1 MRHYKIIPFAIL
13 ATILTTNAMAGSVGF
28 VYSAALNPTSTYD
41 STANTVTTGGN
52 QFTYDAANLTFK
64 DDANSVNVGVKV
76 GEGDIINTT
85 FTFNDVTYT
94 TSDGVTWTDP
104 SGNTAIV
111 ATSTLTALH
120 NTYEKVTTDVQND
133 FMKIDN
139 AYRTNG
145 PNASYIGSSDT
156 AIDATVTKMN
166 SITATS
172 TELNQ
177 LSGSTVT
184 AADLNKLSQVT
195 ATSTELNQLSGST
208 VTAADL
214 NKLNKVTATS
224 TELNQLSGST
234 VTAADLNKL
243 NATNGKV
250 TTMQGDIAALNSGLS
265 SVNARLNGFDDKI
278 NQGVALAGAL
288 DFVSP
293 QAGKKGEIFAGTAGY
308 GNAKSLGI
316 GAVVNL
322 NKSWSVGFG
331 GAMLLNQNPFSNGGF
346 VKARVGYSF

>member
-184 AADLNKLSQVT
+184 AADLNKL
-195 ATSTELNQLSGST
+195 
-208 VTAADL
+208 
-214 NKLNKVTATS
+214 
-224 TELNQLSGST
+224 
-234 VTAADLNKL
+234 

>member
-13 ATILTTNAMAGSVGF
+13 ATILTTKAMAGSVGF
-28 VYSAALNPTSTYD
+28 LYSIPLDSTSTYD
-41 STANTVTTGGN
+41 SIANTVTTDGK
-52 QFTYDAANLTFK
+52 QFTYDADKHTFK
-64 DDANSVNVGVKV
+64 GDANGVSVGVSV
-76 GEGDIINTT
+76 GIDATVETT
-85 FTFNDVTYT
+85 FTFNDVIYT

-104 SGNTAIV
+104 SDNTAIV
-111 ATSTLTALH
+111 ATSTALH
-120 NTYEKVTTDVQND
+120 NTYEKVTTLVKND
-133 FMKIDN
+133 FIKIDT
-139 AYRTNG
+139 AYKTNG
-145 PNASYIGSSDT
+145 PNGSYIGSSGTEIDAAVASVTTMQTDVTAKNINDT
-156 AIDATVTKMN
+156 VKTLNGITKTGTEIDATVTKMN

-184 AADLNKLSQVT
+184 TADLNS
-195 ATSTELNQLSGST
+195 
-208 VTAADL
+208 
-214 NKLNKVTATS
+214 
-224 TELNQLSGST
+224 
-234 VTAADLNKL
+234 L

-250 TTMQGDIAALNSGLS
+250 ATMQTDVTAVKTNISHMQGDIAALNSGLS